1 MGDTTGRITTTG
13 VAVKFTCH
21 AYFALYDFA
30 SEASFSVQLR

>member
-21 AYFALYDFA
+21 AYFPLVDFA
-30 SEASFSVQLR
+30 SEASFSVQ